1 MDDGRRRR
9 GGDEHAETP
18 AWAGLLS
25 TQERRRLETV
35 AREWAGPGLTAA
47 SLRAVVEAALEDA
60 AAAYDRAAGSDFLVP
75 ALVALRARIRRS
87 SRRAPSPP
95 AEA

>member
-9 GGDEHAETP
+9 GGGERVATP

-25 TQERRRLETV
+25 AQERRHLDTV

-47 SLRAVVEAALEDA
+47 CLQAVVEAALEDA
-60 AAAYDRAAGSDFLVP
+60 AAGYDRAAGSDFLVP
-75 ALVALRARIRRS
+75 ALVALRAHIRRS